1 MILTS
6 LQSTN
11 FLVIFRYPADRYK
24 HGHSNSN
31 SKHRLHSQHKRISV
45 VVLSPVRLMAKN
57 HKCMI
62 QNPQTS
68 GSPSRKLN
76 TIFLAPLPITP
87 KISSTSFHAFLGYV
101 ASAASIQFYL
111 GEGGRKGGRPCFYSP
126 SFPRHSRAWRHCLAH
141 KTQPARSR
149 WWQGTSFF
157 LPYLAMVKNPK
168 IRHFSYNCI
177 LSDILCSVFTATC
190 FSNVA
195 VMGSLDVRPSVCLS
209 VRNVGEQWSHTL
221 R

>member
-111 GEGGRKGGRPCFYSP
+111 GEGGRRGATVFLFALVPSP
-126 SFPRHSRAWRHCLAH
+126 LPGLTSLSCTQNTTGSEQVMTGYKLFFALSRNG
-141 KTQPARSR
+141 KKSENPA
-149 WWQGTSFF
+149 F
-157 LPYLAMVKNPK
+157 
-168 IRHFSYNCI
+168 
-177 LSDILCSVFTATC
+177 
-190 FSNVA
+190 
-195 VMGSLDVRPSVCLS
+195 
-209 VRNVGEQWSHTL
+209 
-221 R
+221 